1 MKGHHSNNFVKGATL
16 SALACA
22 LVSTTVCSLASCGG
36 GGGGKL
42 DEDAILLRREF
53 EDKYIAL
60 EPQQVNAALI
70 EVFQSNGT
78 NRAFH
83 SRVHWGSGM
92 GSITSTGIFSIVDFK
107 KDESGKLTGFSFRV
121 SSHEAKLNET
131 SGFKHFWDIKDGAEG
146 VVIADARFVV
156 TDYGRAA
163 GEQTPHGVFQATC
176 HWEGND
182 SSSGNPAISGDTDKT
197 GDVYIYSYYP
207 EF

>member
-22 LVSTTVCSLASCGG
+22 LVSTTVCSLSSCGG
-36 GGGGKL
+36 GGAL
-42 DEDAILLRREF
+42 SEDAILLRREF

-83 SRVHWGSGM
+83 ARVHWGNGM
-92 GSITSTGIFSIVDFK
+92 GSITSSGIFAIKDFT
-107 KDESGKLTGFSFRV
+107 KDETTGKLSGFSFQI

-131 SGFKHFWDIKDGAEG
+131 SGFKHFWDIKDGATG
-146 VVIADARFVV
+146 VVVAEAKFVV
-156 TDYGRAA
+156 TNYRREH
-163 GEQTPHGVFQATC
+163 GEETPHGDFQATC

-182 SSSGNPAISGDTDKT
+182 SSSGNPAISGDTDKSGT
-197 GDVYIYSYYP
+197 VYVYSYYP
-207 EF
+207 NW